1 MIHVDKAAPDF
12 TVPKAGGE
20 AYDDVEPFTLS
31 SVLGDGPVVLAFV
44 PAAFTGGCTEE
55 MCSFRNSMADFEA
68 VDARVYGISVDLP
81 YAQNVWMR
89 EEGLNFP
96 MLSDTNRDVIHA
108 YDVVLDAHDG
118 LFETA
123 ERAIVVIDAAGQVS
137 ATWIRED
144 GNPDFEALVSWTRD
158 AVREAVAR

>member
-1 MIHVDKAAPDF
+1 MIPIGKTAPDF
-12 TVPKAGGE
+12 TAPKAGGE
-20 AYDDVEPFTLS
+20 AYDDVESFTLS

-44 PAAFTGGCTEE
+44 PAAFTGGCTTE
-55 MCSFRNSMADFEA
+55 MCSFRDSMADFDA
-68 VDARVYGISVDLP
+68 VDALVYGVSVDLP

-96 MLSDTNRDVIHA
+96 MHSDTTRDVIRA

-123 ERAIVVIDAAGQVS
+123 ERAIVVINAAGQVS

-144 GNPDFEALVSWTRD
+144 GNPDFEALVSWTRT
-158 AVREAVAR
+158 AVEKAVAQ